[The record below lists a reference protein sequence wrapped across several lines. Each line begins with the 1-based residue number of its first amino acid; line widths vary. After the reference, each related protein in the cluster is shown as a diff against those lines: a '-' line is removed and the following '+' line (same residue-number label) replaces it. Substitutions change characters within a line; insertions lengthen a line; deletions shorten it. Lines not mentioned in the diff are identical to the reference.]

1 MDEEVADP
9 SHPRYQ
15 SLLMRKRVS
24 EAGLKGMLADSA
36 MIAHGRGEAFDY
48 LLGEQTIPSA
58 MDATREVAARLVNAN
73 RPVLSLNGNAIAL
86 AGSEF
91 LTIAS
96 QLGCPIEI
104 NIFYR
109 TPQRMGALIAHLKL
123 LNLNLGLDV
132 EILGGVPDARIPG
145 LEGPRAACQ
154 QEGILEADAIL
165 VPLEDGDRC
174 EALVAMGKDVLVI
187 DLNPLSR
194 SARKG
199 TVAVVDEVSRV
210 AKNLIQL
217 IPQKPQVTDWKSS
230 DGLQAALDHII
241 ETMSNEFDTKN

>member
-1 MDEEVADP
+1 MSEEVVDP

-15 SLLMRKRVS
+15 SLMMRKRIS
-24 EAGLKGMLADSA
+24 EAGVKGMLADSA
-36 MIAHGRGEAFDY
+36 LIAHGRGEAFDY

-58 MDATREVAARLVNAN
+58 LEATREVAARLVRAN
-73 RPVLSLNGNAIAL
+73 KPVLSLNGNAIAL
-86 AGSEF
+86 AAREF

-109 TPQRMGALIAHLKL
+109 TPQRMGALLAHLKL
-123 LNLNLGLDV
+123 LNSDLGLDV
-132 EILGGVPDARIPG
+132 EILGGIPDAKIPG

-154 QEGILEADAIL
+154 KDGILEADAIL

-194 SARKG
+194 SARRG

-210 AKNLIQL
+210 ATNLIQL
-217 IPQKPQVTDWKSS
+217 IPEKPEITNWDNDK
-230 DGLQAALDHII
+230 GLQSALDHIVGD
-241 ETMSNEFDTKN
+241 MSNKFES

>member
-1 MDEEVADP
+1 MTEEIADP

-15 SLLMRKRVS
+15 SLMMRKLVS
-24 EAGLKGMLADSA
+24 EAGAKGMLAESA

-48 LLGEQTIPSA
+48 LLGEQTTDSA
-58 MDATREVAARLVNAN
+58 LEATREVAARLVRAN
-73 RPVLSLNGNAIAL
+73 KPVLSLNGNAIAL
-86 AGSEF
+86 AAREF

-96 QLGCPIEI
+96 QLDCPIEI

-109 TPQRMGALIAHLKL
+109 TPQRMGALLAHLKL
-123 LNLNLGLDV
+123 LNTNLELDV
-132 EILGGVPDARIPG
+132 EILGATPNARIPG

-154 QEGILEADAIL
+154 QEGIMEADVIL

-174 EALVAMGKDVLVI
+174 EALVAMGKEVLVI

-194 SARKG
+194 SARTG
-199 TVAVVDEVSRV
+199 TVTVVDEVTRV

-217 IPQKPQVTDWKSS
+217 ISQKPEVTDWNNDK
-230 DGLQAALDHII
+230 GLQDSLDHIAKSI
-241 ETMSNEFDTKN
+241 SNKFDN